1 MCQVGPFPTTIQGKG
16 QGNIITNSNGE
27 NFFGTFC
34 EKQLQK
40 TSQTEF
46 RVEKKTKRKK
56 KEKKDDRLYV
66 K

>member
-56 KEKKDDRLYV
+56 K
-66 K
+66 